1 MKSIV
6 SQALS
11 HRWTWSCF
19 PDQMHREMVM
29 SKTNDWLDLIHVC
42 GSQDRNTLTH
52 TYCYCAR
59 TYSHSIFITKESVC
73 FGCFCLSPGNLSNIS
88 VFRALLATL
97 YLDTS
102 IDRWACVN
110 WTVSKPT
117 GSYARDEN
125 RSLTEHHWSLL
136 MIDQC
141 FLLCSIF
148 LWSVSRCS
156 LTAVYYFSFLCTQ
169 FNLFGCD
176 GFFKALRLLS
186 SFQKQSNIT
195 SSNAAQYIR
204 QLSVNTQLNS
214 WFIIIFE

>member
-1 MKSIV
+1 M

-29 SKTNDWLDLIHVC
+29 SKMNDWLDLIHVC

-52 TYCYCAR
+52 TYCYCVR
-59 TYSHSIFITKESVC
+59 NYSHSIFITKESVC

-102 IDRWACVN
+102 IDLWVCVN

-125 RSLTEHHWSLL
+125 RVSVFFSINTCSFFVFNFLGNIDTYKYFFWKLSKWIEFEVNPLL
-136 MIDQC
+136 IWIM
-141 FLLCSIF
+141 
-148 LWSVSRCS
+148 
-156 LTAVYYFSFLCTQ
+156 T
-169 FNLFGCD
+169 
-176 GFFKALRLLS
+176 
-186 SFQKQSNIT
+186 
-195 SSNAAQYIR
+195 
-204 QLSVNTQLNS
+204 
-214 WFIIIFE
+214 